1 MKFTVSSKVLYDNLS
16 KIIGIVGS
24 NNVITILDNL
34 LFTIQDNK
42 LEVLASDIEN
52 TMKVTMDV
60 QANESGSI
68 AVPAKKLM
76 ETIKHLP
83 EQPLVF
89 TISDQNIISFT
100 HESGEGTLNGFDG
113 NEFPELT
120 ALSSDNSVV
129 LDAGVLHN
137 AIQTSMFCIGNDENR
152 KAMTGLFCQFD
163 KDGTTFVATD
173 AQKLTRYR
181 RRDVTSANTYTFIL
195 PKKVLSQL
203 KSALPEAGNEVELIF
218 DKNHCSFKFQNVYLI
233 TRLIDSVYPDYNTV
247 IPTNNPN
254 VLIVNR
260 NELRTRVNRLMPL
273 SNQSTNL
280 IVFHIVGSQL
290 TITANDLDYAN
301 GGKEDM
307 TVNYN
312 GEDMTIGYNG
322 RYLSEILSTMH
333 SEEVMIEMSTPGRAC
348 LLFPNDTDEKE
359 SILMLVMPLMV
370 TS

>member
-1 MKFTVSSKVLYDNLS
+1 
-16 KIIGIVGS
+16 
-24 NNVITILDNL
+24 
-34 LFTIQDNK
+34 
-42 LEVLASDIEN
+42 
-52 TMKVTMDV
+52 
-60 QANESGSI
+60 
-68 AVPAKKLM
+68 
-76 ETIKHLP
+76 
-83 EQPLVF
+83 
-89 TISDQNIISFT
+89 
-100 HESGEGTLNGFDG
+100 
-113 NEFPELT
+113 
-120 ALSSDNSVV
+120 
-129 LDAGVLHN
+129 
-137 AIQTSMFCIGNDENR
+137 
-152 KAMTGLFCQFD
+152 
-163 KDGTTFVATD
+163 
-173 AQKLTRYR
+173 
-181 RRDVTSANTYTFIL
+181 
-195 PKKVLSQL
+195 
-203 KSALPEAGNEVELIF
+203 
-218 DKNHCSFKFQNVYLI
+218 
-233 TRLIDSVYPDYNTV
+233 LIDSVYPDYNTV